1 MTVATVPRQ
10 AMTRSTKPRAK
21 LITGE
26 ELLAMGDIGPCE
38 LIDGRIV
45 RLSPTGRSHAFVEFN
60 LSSAL
65 TLFVRHRKLGQVLVG
80 EVGIFTRRSPDRV
93 RGADIAFVS
102 NERLSDTT
110 SGGYLKIAPELVVDV
125 ISPTD
130 RWQDV
135 RQKLDEYFAIG
146 VYRVWI
152 VEPDNRAA
160 LVYSSSTEMRKFGE
174 GDTLAGEGV
183 LDGFSLLIAELFE
196 E

>member
-1 MTVATVPRQ
+1 MTVATIPQQTVPR
-10 AMTRSTKPRAK
+10 TRPGAK

-45 RLSPTGRSHAFVEFN
+45 RMNPTGRSHAFVESN

-65 TLFVRHRKLGQVLVG
+65 TLFVRQRKLGQVLVG
-80 EVGIFTRRSPDRV
+80 EVGVFTRLDPDRV
-93 RGADIAFVS
+93 RAADIAFVS
-102 NERLSDTT
+102 NERLSRT
-110 SGGYLKIAPELVVDV
+110 SSKGYLKVAPELVVEV

-135 RQKLDEYFAIG
+135 RQKLEEYFAIG
-146 VYRVWI
+146 VHRVWI
-152 VEPDNRAA
+152 VEPDNRDV
-160 LVYSSSTEMRKFGE
+160 LVCSASTEMRKFGE
-174 GDTLAGEGV
+174 GDMLVGEGV
-183 LDGFSLLIAELFE
+183 LDGFTLPVAELFE